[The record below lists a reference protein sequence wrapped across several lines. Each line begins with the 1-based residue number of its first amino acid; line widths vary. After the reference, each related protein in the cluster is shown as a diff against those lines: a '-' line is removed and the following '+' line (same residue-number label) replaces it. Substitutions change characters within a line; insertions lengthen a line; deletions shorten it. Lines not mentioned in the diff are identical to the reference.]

1 MQDGEAIGPA
11 WSASLAPCWRL
22 LRARRSAWRR
32 GAAAGVLERLGAL
45 ARDHDEIR
53 SVSVM
58 GSGDRAPRGIAAA
71 AGRTKLASRAIG
83 VPGPTCRRAEAAKIC
98 PVTGAWRRDAGCS
111 QVLEPT
117 RPELGT

>member
-1 MQDGEAIGPA
+1 MVGQPGAV
-11 WSASLAPCWRL
+11 LATPPGAAQRL
-22 LRARRSAWRR
+22 AEGL
-32 GAAAGVLERLGAL
+32 AAAGVLERLVAL

-58 GSGDRAPRGIAAA
+58 VSGDRAPRGTAAP

-83 VPGPTCRRAEAAKIC
+83 VLGHTCRRAEGAKIR
-98 PVTGAWRRDAGCS
+98 PVTGAWRRDAGYS
-111 QVLEPT
+111 QVLEPK